1 MNDRQVVV
9 AASLNL
15 FIAVAAGAFG
25 AHALKGALPPEML
38 ATWQTAVSYQTTHGL
53 GMMGIALL
61 MGRFGTIL
69 LSRAAFFM
77 LIGIILFSGSLYLLA
92 LTGQREFGIL
102 TPFGGAAFLLAWLMV
117 MRAAWKGSTFR

>member
-15 FIAVAAGAFG
+15 FVAVAAGAFG
-25 AHALKGALPPEML
+25 AHALKAQLSPEML
-38 ATWQTAVSYQTTHGL
+38 AIWQTAASYQTTHGL
-53 GMMGIALL
+53 GMIGIAVL

-69 LSRAAFFM
+69 LSHAASVM
-77 LIGIILFSGSLYLLA
+77 LLGIILFSGSLYLLA
-92 LTGQREFGIL
+92 LTGLREFGVI
-102 TPFGGAAFLLAWLMV
+102 TPFGGAAFLIAWFLV

>member
-15 FIAVAAGAFG
+15 FIAIAAGAFG
-25 AHALKGALPPEML
+25 AHALKAQLSPEML
-38 ATWQTAVSYQTTHGL
+38 GVWQTAASYQTTHGL
-53 GMMGIALL
+53 GMIGIAVL

-77 LIGIILFSGSLYLLA
+77 MLGIVLFSGSLYLLA

-102 TPFGGAAFLLAWLMV
+102 TPFGGAAFLIAWLMV